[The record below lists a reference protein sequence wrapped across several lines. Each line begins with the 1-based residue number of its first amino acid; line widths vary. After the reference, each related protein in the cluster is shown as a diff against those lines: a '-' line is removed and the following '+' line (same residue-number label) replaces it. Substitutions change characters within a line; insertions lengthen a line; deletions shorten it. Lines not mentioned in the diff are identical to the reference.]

1 MREKID
7 KLPDNLS
14 ARGLKKVDQEKK
26 YIYESPDGGKT
37 IYRRLMDS
45 DLSKVKDK
53 SIQLHEEVIEGMKLK
68 LDKLE
73 KIIGDIKRKLN

>member
-7 KLPDNLS
+7 KLPDNIIE
-14 ARGLKKVDQEKK
+14 QIEK

-45 DLSKVKDK
+45 ALKQVEDK
-53 SIQLHEEVIEGMKLK
+53 SVELHEDIIKGVKLQ
-68 LDKLE
+68 LGKLE
-73 KIIGDIKRKLN
+73 IIIDDMKRKLN

>member
-14 ARGLKKVDQEKK
+14 GRGLKKVDQEKK

-45 DLSKVKDK
+45 DLKQVEDK
-53 SIQLHEEVIEGMKLK
+53 SVELHEDIIKGIKLQ
-68 LDKLE
+68 LGKLE
-73 KIIGDIKRKLN
+73 KIIDDMKRKLN

>member
-7 KLPDNLS
+7 KLPNNIIEQ
-14 ARGLKKVDQEKK
+14 KEK

-45 DLSKVKDK
+45 DLKQVEDK
-53 SIQLHEEVIEGMKLK
+53 SVELHEDIIKGMKLQ
-68 LDKLE
+68 LGKLE
-73 KIIGDIKRKLN
+73 MIIDDMKRKLN

>member
-7 KLPDNLS
+7 KLPENIL
-14 ARGLKKVDQEKK
+14 DQEEK

-45 DLSKVKDK
+45 DLKQVEDK
-53 SIQLHEEVIEGMKLK
+53 SVELHEDIIKGMKLQ
-68 LDKLE
+68 LGKLE
-73 KIIGDIKRKLN
+73 IIIDDMKRKLN

>member
-7 KLPDNLS
+7 KLPDNII
-14 ARGLKKVDQEKK
+14 DQEDK

-37 IYRRLMDS
+37 IYRRLMD
-45 DLSKVKDK
+45 KDIIIEK
-53 SIQLHEEVIEGMKLK
+53 KTVELHENIIEGMKLK

-73 KIIGDIKRKLN
+73 KIIGDMKRKLK